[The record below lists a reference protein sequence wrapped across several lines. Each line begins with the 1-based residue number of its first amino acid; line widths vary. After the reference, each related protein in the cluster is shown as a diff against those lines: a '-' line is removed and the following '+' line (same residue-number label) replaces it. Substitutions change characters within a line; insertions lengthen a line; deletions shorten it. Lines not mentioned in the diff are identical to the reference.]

1 MFNMKINVILDKFVK
16 KCSRELDLKGI
27 IQFGSSTYSDKS
39 KDIDLVFYFNDNTL
53 PTKNIMGLIKII
65 KDFESKH
72 NEIVFDF
79 GGVGDR
85 KRKGKYS
92 ITIASFSKSELNI
105 FHNPHDL
112 FFIKNISEDKNKKIL
127 YGKDALENIDIKLTN
142 QHLFEMLSVDLIHSL
157 RKALDDERYRL
168 NSSYRLFKTF
178 LRSMLINKGIFKKE
192 ELINEFKKEYKNKIL
207 LPKDSVKI
215 ISNNLKSGDFEEI
228 LKFSE
233 DCLRYLIK

>member
-1 MFNMKINVILDKFVK
+1 MDIHNIVKEFVDA
-16 KCSRELDLKGI
+16 CSRELDLKGI

-39 KDIDLVFYFNDNTL
+39 KDIDLVFYFNDNTI
-53 PTKNIMGLIKII
+53 PTENIMRLMKII

-92 ITIASFSKSELNI
+92 ITIVSFSKSGLNI
-105 FHNPHDL
+105 FHNPHNL

-127 YGKDALENIDIKLTN
+127 YGKDAIENIDIKLTN

-178 LRSMLINKGIFKKE
+178 LRAMLINKGIFKKE
-192 ELINEFKKEYKNKIL
+192 ELINEFKKEYKNKIK
-207 LPKDSVKI
+207 LPKDAQRI
-215 ISNNLKSGDFEEI
+215 ISGKIEQKDFEEI